1 MKVVL
6 GLTINKLVILINA
19 NAQLILNI
27 QIPS

>member
-1 MKVVL
+1 MKVES

-27 QIPS
+27 QIHS

>member
-6 GLTINKLVILINA
+6 GLTINKLVILIDA